1 MGGPGGAT
9 EDFLNGS
16 LLLTALYKL
25 PKIMSLLSQW
35 RTTML
40 RVRPLVAATGMGI
53 HPIAIRTGE
62 KTRTQG
68 DGVVVAADEDKTRAE
83 GGRKNKMRGARR
95 TWGAASGS
103 E

>member
-1 MGGPGGAT
+1 
-9 EDFLNGS
+9 
-16 LLLTALYKL
+16 
-25 PKIMSLLSQW
+25 
-35 RTTML
+35 
-40 RVRPLVAATGMGI
+40 MGI